1 MIFVITGPAAT
12 GKDTLVKNLEEIGY
26 FERIKTVTT
35 RPPRKD
41 EIQGEE
47 YIFIDDSQ
55 FENLKAKSE
64 IDFCRT
70 FVTVEG
76 TWKYGLYMRNQQG
89 GAVTGDFDYDYCY
102 ICILDPKG
110 ALELKKKFGDDVCIV
125 NLMADTELRRQRY
138 LNRTERKPEDFDE
151 WVRREEA
158 DFEDFVTSGYSTNDI
173 DFCLRIDEDTT
184 EESVVHA
191 FIQIAV
197 TEEARKAMEV
207 SHDTSNS

>member
-26 FERIKTVTT
+26 FERIKNVTT
-35 RPPRKD
+35 RPPRKN
-41 EIQGEE
+41 EIPGED
-47 YIFIDDSQ
+47 YIFMEDAQ
-55 FENLKAKSE
+55 FEDLKSKGE

-70 FVTVEG
+70 FITTGG
-76 TWKYGLYMRNQQG
+76 TWKYGLYMKNQQG
-89 GAVTGDFDYDYCY
+89 GTVSGDFDYDYCY
-102 ICILDPKG
+102 ICILGPEG
-110 ALELKKKFGDDVCIV
+110 ALALKKKFGDDVCIV

-138 LNRTERKPEDFDE
+138 LNRTERKPEDFEE

-158 DFEDFVTSGYSTNDI
+158 DFEDFITSGYSTNDV

-197 TEEARKAMEV
+197 TEEVRKAAEV
-207 SHDTSNS
+207 SHDINNS